1 MRDQDPRKYG
11 GGTRGGVPPR
21 RRSNTGR
28 GRGDVAGRERIWR
41 GLRWAAMGVLGAGAL
56 GLLALSLLFL
66 YYGSDPNLPNLKKV
80 SDYHP
85 PQASRILDRN
95 GQLVG
100 TVGGPERRRVVP
112 FEIIPKHFREAVL
125 AAEDPS
131 FYQHEGLDYW
141 GILRALVSNV
151 MAGRIGPGRWGQG
164 GSTLTQQV
172 VKLLV
177 LSPEKTPRRK
187 IQEMIL
193 ARRLSKQL
201 SKDEILTIYL
211 NYINYGEGHYGC
223 EEAAQFFFGK
233 SIKDVDIGEAAFLA
247 GVPQIPSKLSPY
259 KHPEAAKTRQRYVLR
274 QMVEHGYLDQ
284 PTAEKYAERPI
295 TVVPRSAAETVEAGE
310 AVGAV
315 YRLLAEKFGGPAI
328 ATLGAEVKTTLDLSL
343 QKLARESLERGLEAV
358 DQRQGYRGPVG
369 HYDGAKLAAYRTE
382 LKLARMAGKGGETA
396 RAGAALA
403 AQLKVQPKF
412 GLHPLRESEIFEGVV
427 DKIEKDPKDAD
438 GKGGRFIIDMGGE
451 AGVVDLALEDRYSKE
466 KKPLADRFKPGD
478 LVRVRFAPERRHGP
492 ALPGAPVPLALE
504 LGPQAAMVVMD
515 PRTREVLA
523 LVGGYDFHAGG
534 YDRTLRAQRQAGSAF
549 KPFVYAAAIE
559 SGRFTAAS
567 VVNDAPEVYA
577 LWKPQNYEKESFKG
591 PVTLRTALADSI
603 NTVAI
608 RLLNDVGQAPVI
620 DLATKAGIVT
630 PLPPDVGLSLALGAN
645 SVTPL
650 ELANAYATFAAGG
663 ERQNFRLIEGI
674 NGEDFAKAGAKTE
687 APSGV
692 EPIRAMK
699 PETAYIITSL
709 MRSVVTVGTG
719 HAAGARL
726 KRPLAGKTG
735 TSSGYK
741 DAWFIGYAPD
751 LLAAVWVGFD
761 DGRSLGQGEAGGKTA
776 VPIWT
781 EFMAKAL
788 ADRPS
793 RDFVTPPGIQI
804 TRIDPK
810 TGLLPAPGDEGVE
823 EVFLD
828 GTAPKEVAGS
838 SDEAAAADKL
848 LMQGSGQ

>member
-1 MRDQDPRKYG
+1 MKDQDPRKYG
-11 GGTRGGVPPR
+11 GVPRGGVPPR
-21 RRSNTGR
+21 RRKNTGR
-28 GRGDVAGRERIWR
+28 DGESKRERILR
-41 GLRWAAMGVLGAGAL
+41 GLKWGAMGVLGAGAL
-56 GLLALSLLFL
+56 GLLGVSLLFL

-85 PQASRILDRN
+85 PQASRIYDR
-95 GQLVG
+95 GGLLLG

-112 FEIIPKHFREAVL
+112 FEVIPKHFREAVL

-141 GILRALVSNV
+141 GIMRALVSNV

-201 SKDEILTIYL
+201 SKDEILSIYL

-223 EEAAQFFFGK
+223 EEAAQFFFAK

-247 GVPQIPSKLSPY
+247 GVPQIPAKLSPY
-259 KHPEAAKTRQRYVLR
+259 KHPEAAKTRQLYVLR
-274 QMVEHGYLDQ
+274 QMVEHKYIDEA
-284 PTAEKYAERPI
+284 TAKIYAKRPI
-295 TVVPRSAAETVEAGE
+295 TPVPRSANEAVEAGE
-310 AVGAV
+310 AIGSV
-315 YRLLAEKFGGPAI
+315 YRLLVEKYGASNIP
-328 ATLGAEVKTTLDLSL
+328 TLGAEVKTTLDVGL

-358 DQRQGYRGPVG
+358 DQRQGYRGPTG
-369 HYDGAKLAAYRTE
+369 HLEGAKLAAYRTE
-382 LKLARMAGKGGETA
+382 LKLARMAGRGGETA
-396 RAGAALA
+396 KAGAALA
-403 AQLKVQPKF
+403 AKLKHQPKF

-427 DKIEKDPKDAD
+427 DKVEKDAD
-438 GKGGRFIIDMGGE
+438 NPKGGRFYIDMGGE
-451 AGVVDLALEDRYSKE
+451 TGVVDLGLEERYGKE
-466 KKPLADRFKPGD
+466 KKLLTERFRPGD
-478 LVRVRFAPERRHGP
+478 LVRVRFAPERRRGQP
-492 ALPGAPVPLALE
+492 VPGAPTPLALE

-523 LVGGYDFHAGG
+523 LVGGYDYRSGG

-567 VVNDAPEVYA
+567 LLNDAPEVYN
-577 LWKPQNYEKESFKG
+577 LWKPQNYEKENFRG
-591 PVTLRTALADSI
+591 AVTLRTALAESI

-608 RLLNDVGQAPVI
+608 RLMNDVGQGPVM
-620 DLATKAGIVT
+620 DLASKAGIVT
-630 PLPPDVGLSLALGAN
+630 PLPPEVGLSLALGAN

-663 ERQNFRLIEGI
+663 QRQTVRVIENI
-674 NGEDFAKAGAKTE
+674 NGEAFPGAGGEGEGKPA
-687 APSGV
+687 GV
-692 EPIRAMK
+692 EPIQAMK
-699 PETAYIITSL
+699 PETAYVVTSL
-709 MRSVVTVGTG
+709 MRSVVTEGTAR
-719 HAAGARL
+719 AAGARL

-781 EFMAKAL
+781 DFMARAL
-788 ADRPS
+788 ADRPT

-810 TGLLPAPGDEGVE
+810 TGLLPAPGAEGVE

-828 GTAPKEVAGS
+828 GTAPNEVSGS
-838 SDEAAAADKL
+838 PDDAANADKL
-848 LMQGSGQ
+848 LMQGGGQ

>member
-1 MRDQDPRKYG
+1 
-11 GGTRGGVPPR
+11 
-21 RRSNTGR
+21 
-28 GRGDVAGRERIWR
+28 
-41 GLRWAAMGVLGAGAL
+41 
-56 GLLALSLLFL
+56 
-66 YYGSDPNLPNLKKV
+66 
-80 SDYHP
+80 
-85 PQASRILDRN
+85 
-95 GQLVG
+95 
-100 TVGGPERRRVVP
+100 
-112 FEIIPKHFREAVL
+112 
-125 AAEDPS
+125 
-131 FYQHEGLDYW
+131 
-141 GILRALVSNV
+141 
-151 MAGRIGPGRWGQG
+151 
-164 GSTLTQQV
+164 
-172 VKLLV
+172 
-177 LSPEKTPRRK
+177 
-187 IQEMIL
+187 
-193 ARRLSKQL
+193 
-201 SKDEILTIYL
+201 
-211 NYINYGEGHYGC
+211 
-223 EEAAQFFFGK
+223 
-233 SIKDVDIGEAAFLA
+233 
-247 GVPQIPSKLSPY
+247 
-259 KHPEAAKTRQRYVLR
+259 
-274 QMVEHGYLDQ
+274 
-284 PTAEKYAERPI
+284 
-295 TVVPRSAAETVEAGE
+295 
-310 AVGAV
+310 V
-315 YRLLAEKFGGPAI
+315 YRLLAEKFGAPAI
-328 ATLGAEVKTTLDLSL
+328 TSLGAEVKTTIDLGL

-358 DQRQGYRGPVG
+358 DGRQGYRGPTG
-369 HYDGAKLAAYRTE
+369 HYDGAKLTAYRTE

-396 RAGAALA
+396 KAGAALA
-403 AQLKVQPKF
+403 AKLKIQPKF

-427 DKIEKDPKDAD
+427 DKIEKDAKAAD

-451 AGVVDLALEDRYSKE
+451 AGVVDLSLEDRYSKE
-466 KKPLADRFKPGD
+466 KKPLADRFRPGD

-492 ALPGAPVPLALE
+492 AEAGAPVPLALE

-534 YDRTLRAQRQAGSAF
+534 YDRTQRAQRQAGSAF

-567 VVNDAPEVYA
+567 LLNDAPEVYA

-591 PVTLRTALADSI
+591 PVTLRTALAESI

-608 RLLNDVGQAPVI
+608 RLLNDVGQGPVVE
-620 DLATKAGIVT
+620 LATKAGIVT

-645 SVTPL
+645 SVTPI
-650 ELANAYATFAAGG
+650 ELANAYATFAAAG
-663 ERQNFRLIEGI
+663 ERQSFRMIDAI
-674 NGEDFAKAGAKTE
+674 NGEAFLKSAAPGGKTDGKTDGMNGQTFAKAD
-687 APSGV
+687 

-699 PETAYIITSL
+699 PETAYVVTSL
-709 MRSVVTVGTG
+709 MKSVVTVGTG

-788 ADRPS
+788 ADRPV

-804 TRIDPK
+804 ARIDPK
-810 TGLLPAPGDEGVE
+810 TGLLPAPGEEGVE

-838 SDEAAAADKL
+838 PDEAAAADKL
-848 LMQGSGQ
+848 LMQGAGQ

>member
-1 MRDQDPRKYG
+1 MIDQDPRKYG
-11 GGTRGGVPPR
+11 SSYRGGVPPR
-21 RRSNTGR
+21 RRSKTGR
-28 GRGDVAGRERIWR
+28 GGGGGAGRERFLR

-56 GLLALSLLFL
+56 GLLGVSLLFL

-95 GQLVG
+95 GQLIG

-141 GILRALVSNV
+141 GILRAAVSNV

-247 GVPQIPSKLSPY
+247 GVPQIPAKLSPY

-274 QMVEHGYLDQ
+274 QMVEHNYLDQ
-284 PTAEKYAERPI
+284 KTADRYAELPI
-295 TVVPRSAAETVEAGE
+295 TVVKRSPSDTVEAGE
-310 AVGAV
+310 VIGAA
-315 YRLLAEKFGGPAI
+315 YRLLSEKFGAAAI
-328 ATLGAEVKTTLDLSL
+328 PTLGAEVKTTMDVGL

-358 DQRQGYRGPVG
+358 DQRQGYRGPTG
-369 HYDGAKLAAYRTE
+369 HYEGTKLAAYRTE
-382 LKLARMAGKGGETA
+382 LKLARMAGKGGESA
-396 RAGAALA
+396 KEAAALA
-403 AQLKVQPKF
+403 AKLKHQPRF
-412 GLHPLRESEIFEGVV
+412 GLHPLRESEIFEGVI
-427 DKIEKDPKDAD
+427 DKVEGEGD
-438 GKGGRFIIDMGGE
+438 KGGRFLVDVGGE
-451 AGVVDLALEDRYSKE
+451 AGVVDLSLEDRYSKE
-466 KKPLADRFKPGD
+466 KKPLAERFRPGD
-478 LVRVRFAPERRHGP
+478 LVRVRFAPERRRGP
-492 ALPGAPVPLALE
+492 QEPGAPMPLALE

-523 LVGGYDFHAGG
+523 LVGGYDFHSGG
-534 YDRTLRAQRQAGSAF
+534 YDRTQRAQRQAGSAF

-674 NGEDFAKAGAKTE
+674 NGEAFAQAGVKTE
-687 APSGV
+687 TPSV
-692 EPIRAMK
+692 AEPIRAMK
-699 PETAYIITSL
+699 PETAYVITSM
-709 MRSVVTVGTG
+709 MRSVVTEGTG

-788 ADRPS
+788 ADRPA
-793 RDFVTPPGIQI
+793 RDFVMPPGIQV

-810 TGLLPAPGDEGVE
+810 TGLLPAPGVEGVE
-823 EVFLD
+823 EVFLE
-828 GTAPKEVAGS
+828 GTAPREVAGS
-838 SDEAAAADKL
+838 PDEAATADKL
-848 LMQGSGQ
+848 LMQGGQ

>member
-1 MRDQDPRKYG
+1 MTDQDPRKYG
-11 GGTRGGVPPR
+11 SGTRGGVPPR
-21 RRSNTGR
+21 RRRKTEGETGR
-28 GRGDVAGRERIWR
+28 RQRILR
-41 GLRWAAMGVLGAGAL
+41 GLRWGAMGVIAAGAL
-56 GLLALSLLFL
+56 GLLGVSLLFL

-85 PQASRILDRN
+85 PQASRVLDRS
-95 GQLVG
+95 GLLAG

-125 AAEDPS
+125 SAEDPS

-247 GVPQIPSKLSPY
+247 GVPQIPAKLSPY
-259 KHPEAAKTRQRYVLR
+259 KHPEAAKSRQLYVLR
-274 QMVEHGYLDQ
+274 QMVEHHYLDEA
-284 PTAEKYAERPI
+284 TAKVYAARPI
-295 TVVPRSAAETVEAGE
+295 RPVTRSAAEAVETGE

-315 YRLLAEKFGGPAI
+315 YRLLVEKFGAAAI
-328 ATLGAEVKTTLDLSL
+328 PTLGAEVKTTLDLGL

-358 DQRQGYRGPVG
+358 DQRQGYRGPTG
-369 HYDGAKLAAYRTE
+369 HFDGAKLEGYRLE

-396 RAGAALA
+396 KAGAALA
-403 AQLKVQPKF
+403 EKLKHQPHF

-427 DKIEKDPKDAD
+427 DKVEKDGDNP
-438 GKGGRFIIDMGGE
+438 KGGRFLIDMGGE
-451 AGVVDLALEDRYSKE
+451 TGAVDLAQEDRYSKE
-466 KKPLADRFKPGD
+466 KKPLFERFKPGD
-478 LVRVRFAPERRHGP
+478 LVRVRFAPERRRGP
-492 ALPGAPVPLALE
+492 AEPGAPIPLALE

-523 LVGGYDFHAGG
+523 LVGGYDYHSGG
-534 YDRTLRAQRQAGSAF
+534 YDRTSRAQRQAGSAF
-549 KPFVYAAAIE
+549 KPFVYAAAID

-567 VVNDAPEVYA
+567 LLNDAPEVYN
-577 LWKPQNYEKESFKG
+577 LWKPQNYEKENFRG
-591 PVTLRTALADSI
+591 PITLRTALADSI

-608 RLLNDVGQAPVI
+608 RLMNDVGQGPVM
-620 DLATKAGIVT
+620 DLASKAGIVT

-663 ERQNFRLIEGI
+663 ERRSFRMIENI
-674 NGEDFAKAGAKTE
+674 NGEAFVHGD
-687 APSGV
+687 

-699 PETAYIITSL
+699 AETAYVLTSL
-709 MRSVVTVGTG
+709 MRSVVTEGTAR
-719 HAAGARL
+719 AAGARL

-761 DGRSLGQGEAGGKTA
+761 DGRSLGQGEAGGRTA

-781 EFMAKAL
+781 DFMARAL
-788 ADRPS
+788 ADRPA

-810 TGLLPAPGDEGVE
+810 TGLLPAPGADGVE

-828 GTAPKEVAGS
+828 GTAPREVAGS
-838 SDEAAAADKL
+838 PDEAATADKL
-848 LMQGSGQ
+848 LMQGGGQ